1 MTPRLEIAVLV
12 CCALF
17 LVSESSAQPKPTP
30 TPTPKVDAPAAQLLE
45 KMSRAYA
52 NLKSLEVEGVETMES
67 TDLRNNVV
75 ATGRG
80 RFRAAYLFPNQF
92 RIHEGALKTSA
103 DDANPMRRTILAI
116 SDGKEIRSS
125 DPEAPYKDVS
135 KAKAPTQR
143 ISDDPNATPGPISF
157 CADLLILPLFANPA
171 ARLTR
176 NAESVTRIE
185 DVVIGSDTCPAIA
198 IKMPFG
204 QLSTVVVLDPA
215 TSLIR
220 RYTTTSVSAGIQK
233 TLRTLAVDF
242 SKPNREVDPAQFE

>member
-1 MTPRLEIAVLV
+1 MTPRLQIAMAL

-17 LVSESSAQPKPTP
+17 LVRGSSAQPRQA
-30 TPTPKVDAPAAQLLE
+30 PKVDAAAAQLLE
-45 KMSRAYA
+45 KMSHAYT
-52 NLKSLEVEGVETMES
+52 NLKSLEVEGAETMES
-67 TDLRNNVV
+67 TDLHANVV
-75 ATGRG
+75 TTGRG
-80 RFRAAYLFPNQF
+80 RFRAAYLFPNEF

-103 DDANPMRRTILAI
+103 DDNKPMRHTILAI

-135 KAKAPTQR
+135 KAKAPAQR
-143 ISDDPNATPGPISF
+143 IADDPNATPGPISS

-185 DVVIGSDTCPAIA
+185 DVVIGPDTCPAIA

-204 QLSTVVVLDPA
+204 QLSMVVVLDPN

-220 RYTTTSVSAGIQK
+220 RYTTTSISPGIQK
-233 TLRTLAVDF
+233 AVRTLNVDF
-242 SKPNREVDPAQFE
+242 SKPNRDVDPAQFE